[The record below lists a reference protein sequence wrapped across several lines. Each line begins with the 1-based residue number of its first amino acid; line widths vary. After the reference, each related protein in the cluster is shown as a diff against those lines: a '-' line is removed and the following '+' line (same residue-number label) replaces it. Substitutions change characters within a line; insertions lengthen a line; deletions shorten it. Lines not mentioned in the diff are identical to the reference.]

1 MLPELASRE
10 WSVRQTLPARGY
22 GDVLRALPATWRA
35 DAVFLNGLS
44 TQHMVAPLR
53 VAMCPAVL
61 RVDRSVGA
69 PPTAWQAQ
77 GSWKV
82 LRGVVTDSGHSARE
96 CLAAGAPPRLVHV
109 VAPPAWGGADPPAPA
124 DRSPGQRVGFVGALE
139 PRTGVAALIEAA
151 GRFLSERPEATL
163 TVVGDA
169 PPGDDG
175 HAQLL
180 PAAARATGVSERIDF
195 EGRSGD
201 AATRMAELD
210 VLVVPSLAEP
220 FGMPAA
226 EAAAAGVAVVASRTG
241 GLPEIVEDGVTGL
254 LVPPGDVGAL
264 AHAVG
269 ALLDDPSRRAELG
282 QEARRRAL
290 ERFSPAGYAERV
302 DELLADAV
310 S

>member
-1 MLPELASRE
+1 MLPELAARE

-22 GDVLRALPATWRA
+22 RDVLRALPATWRA
-35 DAVFLNGLS
+35 DAVFLNGLA

-61 RVDRSVGA
+61 RVDQPLGG

-82 LRGVVTDSGHSARE
+82 LRGVVTDSEHSARE
-96 CLAAGAPPRLVHV
+96 CLAAGAPPGLVHV
-109 VAPPAWGGADPPAPA
+109 VAPPAWGGGEPPSPA
-124 DRSPGQRVGFVGALE
+124 DRAPGQRVGFVGALE

-151 GRFLSERPEATL
+151 GRFLAERPEATL
-163 TVVGDA
+163 TLMGEA

-180 PAAARATGVSERIDF
+180 PAAARATGVSERIEF
-195 EGRSGD
+195 EGRTED
-201 AATRMAELD
+201 RVAWLAELD
-210 VLVVPSLAEP
+210 VVVVPSLADP

-241 GLPEIVEDGVTGL
+241 GLLEIVEDGRTGL
-254 LVPPGDVGAL
+254 LVPPGDVGTL
-264 AHAVG
+264 AEAVG

-282 QEARRRAL
+282 GEARRRAL